1 MEDPLTGARH
11 RLTVVGAGAAGSTT
25 ALLLAR
31 RGIATT
37 VLERRTEPLQ
47 HPAAHVVNAPTLET
61 WEGVDPDL
69 AAVVAALSP
78 PLEEITTIRW
88 ASELT
93 DPIADLDIRGDDP
106 QDLVRLRTLSPYL
119 RSHVGQHQLMRELWA
134 ALDREPLVDLRLG
147 SVVEDAR
154 PTADGGVEV
163 RVAGSSAPLVSR
175 FVVAADGA
183 NSVLR
188 AGAGIRLEGP
198 VLAHMG
204 SAFVHAPGLYAPGEV
219 RPLLTWIYR
228 PDFTGVL
235 IAHADDCY
243 VLMTIYLHPEQEIAR
258 SGRTYWE
265 RTVPAVLGRD
275 DVTIRSTGTWSMTS
289 QLADRFRAGGLL
301 LVGDAAHRFP
311 HTGGFGLNSG
321 VQDAENLAWKL
332 EAVLDG
338 VADDALLDTYE
349 EERRPVIERFA
360 DYSVSNHFRLDEV
373 TKPFGAS
380 NAALHAATRAVGRPP
395 FSWLP
400 GRVGAGVVERL
411 TRLQLARTAG
421 LHPSSRHSERL
432 RAHVRRTVPDQIDH
446 FVATGLEFGYGYR
459 GRLVAQEPG
468 EVPVVGD
475 GVREY
480 RPTTWPGHRL
490 PHVPVVVDGS
500 VAPIRHL
507 VGERGLTLLTSSP
520 SAWQARLDA
529 RREDL
534 PVDVRVRAVEL
545 PADLDAE
552 VGERLEVGAT
562 GAVVVRPDAHV
573 VWRSDHGP
581 DEAWADL
588 VSFLTASWGPLFRGG
603 PAPHAASS
611 PDPTAPPTQESVR

>member
-1 MEDPLTGARH
+1 MADRH
-11 RLTVVGAGAAGSTT
+11 VVIVGAGAAGSSL

-37 VLERRTEPLQ
+37 ILERRTEPLQ

-61 WEGVDPDL
+61 WEEVDQDL
-69 AAVVAALSP
+69 ARSVAALSP

-88 ASELT
+88 ASELS

-119 RSHVGQHQLMRELWA
+119 RSHVGQHQLMQELWA
-134 ALDREPLVDLRLG
+134 ALDREPLVDLRRG
-147 SVVEDAR
+147 TVVEDVR
-154 PTADGGVEV
+154 TGRDGAVELL
-163 RVAGSSAPLVSR
+163 VAGQPAPASR
-175 FVVAADGA
+175 FVIAADGA

-188 AGAGIRLEGP
+188 ERSGISLEGP

-204 SAFVHAPGLYAPGEV
+204 SAFLHAPGLYGPEET
-219 RPLLTWIYR
+219 RPLLSWIYR
-228 PDFTGVL
+228 PDFAGVL

-243 VLMTIYLHPEQEIAR
+243 VLMTIYLHPAQEVAR
-258 SGRTYWE
+258 SPRSYWE
-265 RTVPAVLGRD
+265 RTVPSVLGRD

-289 QLADRFRAGGLL
+289 QLATRFRAGRLL

-338 VADDALLDTYE
+338 AADEALLDTYE

-360 DYSVSNHFRLDEV
+360 DYSVTNHFRLDEV
-373 TKPFGAS
+373 TKPFGVS
-380 NAALHAATRAVGRPP
+380 NAALRAGTTAVAHPP

-400 GRVGAGVVERL
+400 GRLAAGVVERL

-421 LHPSSRHSERL
+421 LDPSSRRSDRL

-459 GRLVAQEPG
+459 GRLVATEPG
-468 EVPVVGD
+468 EVPIVGD

-490 PHVPVVVDGS
+490 PHLPVLVDDEVV
-500 VAPIRHL
+500 PIRRL
-507 VGERGLTLLTSSP
+507 VGPRGLTLLTLAP
-520 SAWQARLDA
+520 GPWRAWVDEHLT
-529 RREDL
+529 DL
-534 PVDVRVRAVEL
+534 PFPFDVRAVV
-545 PADLDAE
+545 PAEDLDPE
-552 VGERLEVGAT
+552 VVERLEVGPD

-573 VWRSDHGP
+573 VWRTVRTP
-581 DEAWADL
+581 DRSGHDL
-588 VSFLTASWGPLFRGG
+588 ASFLESSWSPTWRTR
-603 PAPHAASS
+603 SS
-611 PDPTAPPTQESVR
+611 TSSTREMS

>member
-1 MEDPLTGARH
+1 MAGQHLAI
-11 RLTVVGAGAAGSTT
+11 VGAGAAGSSL

-61 WEGVDPDL
+61 WEDVDADL
-69 AAVVAALSP
+69 ARSVAALSP
-78 PLEEITTIRW
+78 PIEEITTIRW
-88 ASELT
+88 ASELS

-119 RSHVGQHQLMRELWA
+119 RSHVGQHQLMRELWT
-134 ALDREPLVDLRLG
+134 ALEREPLVDLRRG
-147 SVVEDAR
+147 TVVEDLR
-154 PTADGGVEV
+154 TTPEGSTQLV
-163 RVAGSSAPLVSR
+163 VAGGGAPVTSR

-183 NSVLR
+183 NSLLR
-188 AGAGIRLEGP
+188 ERSGITLEGP

-204 SAFVHAPGLYAPGEV
+204 SAFIHAPGLYGPGET
-219 RPLLTWIYR
+219 RPLLSWIYR
-228 PDFTGVL
+228 PDFAGVL

-258 SGRTYWE
+258 SPRTYWE
-265 RTVPAVLGRD
+265 RTVPSVLGRD
-275 DVTIRSTGTWSMTS
+275 DVTVRSTGTWSMTS
-289 QLADRFRAGGLL
+289 QLATRFRSGRLF

-332 EAVLDG
+332 EAVLEG
-338 VADDALLDTYE
+338 RADERLLDTYE

-360 DYSVSNHFRLDEV
+360 DYSVTNHFRLDEV
-373 TKPFGAS
+373 TKAFGVS
-380 NAALHAATRAVGRPP
+380 NAALRAGTRAVANPP

-400 GRVGAGVVERL
+400 GRLAAGIVERL

-421 LHPSSRHSERL
+421 LDPASRHSDRL

-459 GRLVAQEPG
+459 GRLLAPEPG
-468 EVPVVGD
+468 EVPIIGD

-480 RPTTWPGHRL
+480 RPTTWPGQRL
-490 PHVPVVVDGS
+490 PHVPVLVDGE
-500 VAPIRHL
+500 VVPVRRL
-507 VGERGLTLLTSSP
+507 VEPHGLTVLTLAP
-520 SAWQARLDA
+520 EAWRAWVAEHLA
-529 RREDL
+529 DL
-534 PVDVRVRAVEL
+534 PFPLVVRAVET
-545 PADLDAE
+545 ADELDPE
-552 VGERLEVGAT
+552 VLERLEVGPD
-562 GAVVVRPDAHV
+562 GAVVVRPDVHV
-573 VWRSDHGP
+573 VWRTARTP
-581 DEAWADL
+581 DEAGRDL
-588 VSFLTASWGPLFRGG
+588 ASFLATSWSPLWR
-603 PAPHAASS
+603 ARSS
-611 PDPTAPPTQESVR
+611 TSSSQEIS

>member
-1 MEDPLTGARH
+1 MADQHLAI
-11 RLTVVGAGAAGSTT
+11 VGAGAAGSSL

-61 WEGVDPDL
+61 WEDVDPAL
-69 AAVVAALSP
+69 ARSVAALSP

-88 ASELT
+88 ASELS

-119 RSHVGQHQLMRELWA
+119 RSHVGQHQLMPELWA
-134 ALDREPLVDLRLG
+134 AVDREPLVDLRRAARVEDVRTAPDG
-147 SVVEDAR
+147 SVELA
-154 PTADGGVEV
+154 
-163 RVAGSSAPLVSR
+163 VAGDPTPVRSR

-183 NSVLR
+183 NSLLR
-188 AGAGIRLEGP
+188 ERSGITLEGP

-204 SAFVHAPGLYAPGEV
+204 SAFVHAPGLYGPGET
-219 RPLLTWIYR
+219 RPLLSWIYR
-228 PDFTGVL
+228 PDFAGVL

-258 SGRTYWE
+258 SPRTYWA
-265 RTVPAVLGRD
+265 RTVPSVLGRD
-275 DVTIRSTGTWSMTS
+275 DVTVRSTGTWSMTS
-289 QLADRFRAGGLL
+289 QLATRFRSGRLF

-332 EAVLDG
+332 EAVLEG
-338 VADDALLDTYE
+338 RADERLLDTYE

-360 DYSVSNHFRLDEV
+360 DYSVTNHFRLDEV
-373 TKPFGAS
+373 TKAFGVS
-380 NAALHAATRAVGRPP
+380 NAALRTGTRAVANPP

-400 GRVGAGVVERL
+400 GRLAAGIVERL

-421 LHPSSRHSERL
+421 LDPASRHSDRL

-459 GRLVAQEPG
+459 GRLLAPEPG
-468 EVPVVGD
+468 EVPIIGD

-480 RPTTWPGHRL
+480 RPTTWPGQRL
-490 PHVPVVVDGS
+490 PHVPVLVDGE
-500 VAPIRHL
+500 VVPVRRL
-507 VGERGLTLLTSSP
+507 VEPHGLTVLTLAP
-520 SAWQARLDA
+520 EAWRAWVAEHLA
-529 RREDL
+529 DL
-534 PVDVRVRAVEL
+534 PFPLVVRAVET
-545 PADLDAE
+545 ADELDPE
-552 VGERLEVGAT
+552 VLERLEVGPD
-562 GAVVVRPDAHV
+562 GAVVVRPDVHV
-573 VWRSDHGP
+573 VWRTARTP
-581 DEAWADL
+581 DEAGRDL
-588 VSFLTASWGPLFRGG
+588 ASFLATSWSPLWR
-603 PAPHAASS
+603 ARSS
-611 PDPTAPPTQESVR
+611 TSSSQEIS

>member
-1 MEDPLTGARH
+1 MGGH
-11 RLTVVGAGAAGSTT
+11 RITVVGAGAAGSSL

-61 WEGVDPDL
+61 WEEADPEL
-69 AAVVAALSP
+69 ARVVAALSP

-119 RSHVGQHQLMRELWA
+119 RSHVGQHQLMPELWA

-147 SVVEDAR
+147 TVVEDAR
-154 PTADGGVEV
+154 TTSAGAMEV
-163 RVAGSSAPLVSR
+163 RVAGGTTPLASR

-188 AGAGIRLEGP
+188 ARAGIELDGP

-204 SAFVHAPGLYAPGEV
+204 SAFVHAPGLYAPGET

-228 PDFTGVL
+228 PDFTGVM
-235 IAHADDCY
+235 IAHADDHY

-258 SGRTYWE
+258 SPRTYWE
-265 RTVPAVLGRD
+265 RTVPSVLGRPD
-275 DVTIRSTGTWSMTS
+275 ATIRSTGTWSMTS
-289 QLADRFRAGGLL
+289 QLATRFREGGLL

-338 VADDALLDTYE
+338 AADDSLLDTYE

-360 DYSVSNHFRLDEV
+360 DYSVTNHFRLDEV
-373 TKPFGAS
+373 TKPFGVS
-380 NAALHAATRAVGRPP
+380 NASLLVATKGVGRPP
-395 FSWLP
+395 LSWLP
-400 GRVGAGVVERL
+400 GSVAAGIVERL
-411 TRLQLARTAG
+411 TRLQLGRTAG
-421 LHPSSRHSERL
+421 LHPTSRRSERL
-432 RAHVRRTVPDQIDH
+432 RAHVRRTVPGQIDH

-459 GRLVAQEPG
+459 GRLVASEPG
-468 EVPVVGD
+468 DVPIIGD

-490 PHVPVVVDGS
+490 PHVPVLVDGA
-500 VAPIRHL
+500 VVPVRRL
-507 VGERGLTLLTSSP
+507 VQQRGLTLLSP
-520 SAWQARLDA
+520 TAEPWRRLVDEHA
-529 RREDL
+529 DDVPVELVVRSIDL
-534 PVDVRVRAVEL
+534 PDG
-545 PADLDAE
+545 LDPE
-552 VGERLEVGAT
+552 VAQRLEIGPQ

-573 VWRSDHGP
+573 VWRTARGP
-581 DEAWADL
+581 YDAWRELAA
-588 VSFLTASWGPLFRGG
+588 FLATSWGPLWRRT
-603 PAPHAASS
+603 ARAAG
-611 PDPTAPPTQESVR
+611 V

>member
-1 MEDPLTGARH
+1 MEDPLTVARH
-11 RLTVVGAGAAGSTT
+11 RLTVVGAGAAGSTA

-61 WEGVDPDL
+61 WEDVDPGL
-69 AAVVAALSP
+69 AQEVAALSP

-106 QDLVRLRTLSPYL
+106 EDLVRLRTLSPYL
-119 RSHVGQHQLMRELWA
+119 RSHVGQHQLMPALWA
-134 ALDREPLVDLRLG
+134 ALEREPLVDLQRG
-147 SVVEDAR
+147 VVVEQAAAT
-154 PTADGGVEV
+154 PDGGMEV
-163 RVAGSSAPLVSR
+163 RVAGRPEPLRSR

-188 AGAGIRLEGP
+188 SGAGITLEGP

-204 SAFVHAPGLYAPGEV
+204 SAFVHAPGLYPPGAV

-228 PDFTGVL
+228 PGFTGVL

-243 VLMTIYLHPEQEIAR
+243 VLMTIYLHPDQEIAR

-265 RTVPAVLGRD
+265 RTVPEVLGRTD
-275 DVTIRSTGTWSMTS
+275 ATVRSTGTWSMTS
-289 QLADRFRAGGLL
+289 QLATRFRAGGLL

-338 VADDALLDTYE
+338 DADEALLDTYE

-360 DYSVSNHFRLDEV
+360 DYSVTNHFRLDEV

-380 NAALHAATRAVGRPP
+380 NAALLKATQAVGRPP

-400 GRVGAGVVERL
+400 GGLAAGIVERL

-421 LHPSSRHSERL
+421 LHPSSRHSDRL

-459 GRLVAQEPG
+459 GRLVAAEPG
-468 EVPVVGD
+468 EVPVIGD

-480 RPTTWPGHRL
+480 RPTTWPGQRL
-490 PHVPVVVDGS
+490 PHVPVLVDGG
-500 VAPIRHL
+500 VVGVRRL
-507 VGERGLTLLTSSP
+507 VERRGLTLLTTTAGP
-520 SAWQARLDA
+520 WQRRVEDDA
-529 RREDL
+529 DALPL
-534 PVDVRVRAVEL
+534 PVHVRAVHL
-545 PADLDAE
+545 PPDLDAE
-552 VGERLEVGAT
+552 TAGRLEVGDD
-562 GAVVVRPDAHV
+562 GAVVVRPDGHV
-573 VWRSDHGP
+573 VWRTPAGP
-581 DEAWADL
+581 QVAWPDL
-588 VSFLTASWGPLFRGG
+588 VAFLRTSWGTLW
-603 PAPHAASS
+603 S
-611 PDPTAPPTQESVR
+611 